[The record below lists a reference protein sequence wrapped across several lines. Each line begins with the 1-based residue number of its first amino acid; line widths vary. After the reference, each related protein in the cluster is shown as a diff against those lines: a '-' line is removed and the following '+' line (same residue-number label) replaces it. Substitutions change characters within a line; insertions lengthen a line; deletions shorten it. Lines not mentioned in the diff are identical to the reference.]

1 MTEKFFVSNIP
12 VRVVSPT
19 GTITAKA
26 SLSINKMLLE
36 FNGTEL
42 EDFNKLIINEE
53 IRTPDNI
60 LFFKQIVLEVLIEQ
74 GLIEKAK

>member
-1 MTEKFFVSNIP
+1 MEKFLVSNIP
-12 VRVVSPT
+12 VRVASPT

-60 LFFKQIVLEVLIEQ
+60 LFFRQIVLDVLQEQ
-74 GLIEKAK
+74 GLISN